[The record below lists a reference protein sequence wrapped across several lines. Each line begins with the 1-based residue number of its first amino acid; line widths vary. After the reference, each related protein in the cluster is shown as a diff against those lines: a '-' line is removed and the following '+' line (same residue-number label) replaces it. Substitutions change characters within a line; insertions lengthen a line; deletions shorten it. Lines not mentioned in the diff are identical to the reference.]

1 MNKKRLMALVMVGL
15 MLVMSCAAFT
25 VQAEEKQKLV
35 ISTYLATDA
44 QVAVREQFIDGPL
57 AEAFPD
63 VDIEIKMYNDRQS
76 LMVEVAGGGGP
87 DILDLDG
94 PTDVAEFA
102 KADRVLPLD
111 AYAEQY
117 G

>member
-44 QVAVREQFIDGPL
+44 QVAVREQFIARWQRPSRMWTSRSRCTTTGR
-57 AEAFPD
+57 A
-63 VDIEIKMYNDRQS
+63 
-76 LMVEVAGGGGP
+76 
-87 DILDLDG
+87 
-94 PTDVAEFA
+94 
-102 KADRVLPLD
+102 
-111 AYAEQY
+111 
-117 G
+117 